1 MGLVNWEWDEFQ
13 EFMNDWSKEFGS
25 KSLAIYE
32 WQFVPTAWIPNYESI
47 MGGTF
52 ENYEDKPCSGNLTW
66 LWITLGVLL
75 LVLIGIYLATR
86 GSSKKK
92 KGKR

>member
-1 MGLVNWEWDEFQ
+1 
-13 EFMNDWSKEFGS
+13 MNIWSDTFGS

-32 WQFVPTAWIPNYESI
+32 WQFVPTAWIPNYDAI
-47 MGGTF
+47 MNDTF

-66 LWITLGVLL
+66 LWITLSVLL

-86 GSSKKK
+86 GASKKR